1 MSQLEFDSDQ
11 VIGHLINNTDL
22 LKTFV
27 SGLDG
32 TMSIESQDF
41 LGYCEDEILSNA
53 TQVHYE
59 VAYGGY
65 GPFHFT
71 VMEHK
76 GVFFVNGLELGNF
89 GYFLKKE
96 DAITKASELAAEWP
110 IENYEDDDEE
120 EDIEEHL
127 SDPLDKISEEEM
139 EAISEKMLGRGL
151 VRCCVPEDNS
161 EFTRHRLEKQKQQ
174 KGKF

>member
-11 VIGHLINNTDL
+11 VIAHLINNTDL

-27 SGLDG
+27 GSFGG
-32 TMSIESQDF
+32 TMSVESQDF
-41 LGYCEDEILSNA
+41 IGYCEDEILTDA
-53 TQVHYE
+53 TKIHYE
-59 VAYGGY
+59 VAYGSY
-65 GPFHFT
+65 PFHFS

-76 GVFFVNGLELGNF
+76 GVFFVNGLELGDF

-96 DAITKASELAAEWP
+96 HAVAKASELAAEWP
-110 IENYEDDDEE
+110 IENYDED
-120 EDIEEHL
+120 EDIEERL
-127 SDPLDKISEEEM
+127 SDSIDNISEEQM

-174 KGKF
+174 KGKV

>member
-1 MSQLEFDSDQ
+1 MSQLKFDSDQ

-32 TMSIESQDF
+32 MMSIESQDF
-41 LGYCEDEILSNA
+41 LGYCEDEILTDA
-53 TQVHYE
+53 TKIHYE
-59 VAYGGY
+59 VAYGSY
-65 GPFHFT
+65 PFHFS

-76 GVFFVNGLELGNF
+76 GVFFINGLELGDF

-96 DAITKASELAAEWP
+96 HAVIKASQLAAEWP
-110 IENYEDDDEE
+110 IENYQDDDED
-120 EDIEEHL
+120 EDIEECL
-127 SDPLDKISEEEM
+127 NDSVDNISEEQM

-174 KGKF
+174 KGKV

>member
-11 VIGHLINNTDL
+11 VIAHLINNTDL

-27 SGLDG
+27 GSFGG
-32 TMSIESQDF
+32 TMSVESQDF
-41 LGYCEDEILSNA
+41 LDYCHDEILTDA
-53 TQVHYE
+53 TKIHYE
-59 VAYGGY
+59 VAYGSY
-65 GPFHFT
+65 PFHFS

-76 GVFFVNGLELGNF
+76 GVFFVNGLELGDF

-96 DAITKASELAAEWP
+96 HAVTKASQLAAEWP
-110 IENYEDDDEE
+110 IENYEDDDED
-120 EDIEEHL
+120 EDIEERL
-127 SDPLDKISEEEM
+127 SDPLEAISEEQM

-174 KGKF
+174 KGKV